1 MSLDMKWSWTFIV
14 MAALAIAAAKPAT
27 EPVSKPAEKPKETW
41 CIGPIAAIDAKAGM
55 FTVVVKSQGQSMQ
68 TQTEGPRFL
77 GSFIVASSS
86 TASEE
91 QRSFQCAPHCRFVT
105 VGKPTGA
112 TLSDFQMG
120 DMVHVTCASTNAPW
134 IAIHVTHH
142 VPRTPAPRR

>member
-1 MSLDMKWSWTFIV
+1 MKRSWIL
-14 MAALAIAAAKPAT
+14 MALAALAIAAAKPEPKT
-27 EPVSKPAEKPKETW
+27 ETSMADKPKETW
-41 CIGPIAAIDAKAGM
+41 CIGPISAMDAQAGV

-86 TASEE
+86 ATSED
-91 QRSFQCAPHCRFVT
+91 QRSFQCAPHCRFVAA
-105 VGKPTGA
+105 GKPSGA
-112 TLSDFQMG
+112 TLSDFQIG

-134 IAIHVTHH
+134 TAIQVTHH